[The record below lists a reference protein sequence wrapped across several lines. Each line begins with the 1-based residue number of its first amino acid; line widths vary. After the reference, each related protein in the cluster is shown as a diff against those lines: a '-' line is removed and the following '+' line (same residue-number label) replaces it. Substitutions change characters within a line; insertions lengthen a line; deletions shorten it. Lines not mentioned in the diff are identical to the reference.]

1 MPENKRIRP
10 VSVAPP
16 TPPLIVANRSVDCHR
31 TAPPQAEW
39 SPFRGLNQ
47 PRSYAT
53 SAQTQPNRSM
63 TIVDKV
69 ALAMTFAAL
78 LNDEPMGQPDC
89 KGERDDRVRS
99 SVQQPSLA
107 QTFEHV
113 GHRPVER

>member
-1 MPENKRIRP
+1 
-10 VSVAPP
+10 
-16 TPPLIVANRSVDCHR
+16 
-31 TAPPQAEW
+31 
-39 SPFRGLNQ
+39 
-47 PRSYAT
+47 
-53 SAQTQPNRSM
+53 
-63 TIVDKV
+63 
-69 ALAMTFAAL
+69 MTFAAL